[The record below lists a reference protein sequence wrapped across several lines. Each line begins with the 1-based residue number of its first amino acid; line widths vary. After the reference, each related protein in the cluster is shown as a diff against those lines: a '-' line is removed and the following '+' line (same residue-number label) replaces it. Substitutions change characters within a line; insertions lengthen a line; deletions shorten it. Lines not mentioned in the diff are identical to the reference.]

1 MASHVSVLDKLR
13 VESRLFDRPV
23 VLACRD
29 DHVVEVYVVDDSGLE
44 VYFGRLDQLDQS
56 GAKNQAKLDVLVK
69 AVGLRVREEP
79 ISARSL
85 AWLSALDRA
94 GLLT

>member
-1 MASHVSVLDKLR
+1 
-13 VESRLFDRPV
+13 V

-44 VYFGRLDQLDQS
+44 VYFGRLDQLEQVGEANQRKLGVLL
-56 GAKNQAKLDVLVK
+56 GAVA
-69 AVGLRVREEP
+69 RHVRERP
-79 ISARSL
+79 VSPRAL

>member
-1 MASHVSVLDKLR
+1 MLSHPNLLDEFR
-13 VESRLFDRPV
+13 VESRLFERPV

-29 DHVVEVYVVDDSGLE
+29 DHVVEVYVVDDAGLE
-44 VYFGRLDQLDQS
+44 VYFGRLDQLEQVGEANQRKLEVLL
-56 GAKNQAKLDVLVK
+56 GAVA
-69 AVGLRVREEP
+69 RHVRERP
-79 ISARSL
+79 VSPRAL